1 VIIEGFDDRAS
12 AFIMRTL
19 AEGGVFAKELLKG
32 PLILSE
38 IISFVGAP
46 PSDDRRYEFAKGEVR
61 KGSSPTDE
69 LAELV
74 QRKRDVV
81 TSWGLMIVE
90 DREAELGSRFLE
102 GLPYV
107 HYEGNILLTLRLRD
121 VKKQDVE
128 ILLRSGTR
136 YPLIMAISSDD
147 NLELQA
153 AIDLDR
159 LRSWCRRT
167 SLLAIGAYDEES
179 YLVSRVRL
187 RPVAGSESATK

>member
-74 QRKRDVV
+74 QREMSSLRG
-81 TSWGLMIVE
+81 GLMIVE

-159 LRSWCRRT
+159 LRSCADE
-167 SLLAIGAYDEES
+167 LLCSQLALTMRS
-179 YLVSRVRL
+179 
-187 RPVAGSESATK
+187 PT